1 MTIFLPQSRM
11 VARKSRSVSVNGRS
25 AEVMKRTRS
34 DRGTNSVVSRSCS
47 RMIAFVPGVSTMWM
61 SRSSST
67 GAVTTLQTVWTGPA
81 GHGVAV
87 LQHLDLRGGRRHPFL
102 QQHLSEESVDEGA
115 LARVEL
121 ADDHQEEQ
129 LVELAHR
136 RGQRGLVVVGRAELG
151 QRVAQGREQLACVC
165 KLSFGPGI
173 ENAQHA

>member
-1 MTIFLPQSRM
+1 MTIFFPQSRM

-47 RMIAFVPGVSTMWM
+47 RMIAFVPGVSTMWT

-67 GAVTTLQTVWTGPA
+67 GAVTTWRPSGPVPRVTVSPYFNTWICA
-81 GHGVAV
+81 VVGVT
-87 LQHLDLRGGRRHPFL
+87 PSCSSS
-102 QQHLSEESVDEGA
+102 LSEEGVDEGA
-115 LARVEL
+115 FSGVEL

-136 RGQRGLVVVGRAELG
+136 RGQRGLVVASGAELG
-151 QRVAQGREQLACVC
+151 QRVAQGREQLARVG